1 MPGATPY
8 VLVEERT
15 VGGKQSKGKRIFRL
29 ALSISTMVLCGFL
42 FIHAILSL
50 IASHTYPFTHSLE
63 YGAKW
68 GVDFRQAAAN
78 FTIRVFSAY
87 LLVISFLFLCV
98 ELKSTVVLTFAAGMI
113 SPLGRGIIYLIN
125 GLLVFGLVGNWGLV
139 FGFLW
144 MVCGVLHIAVG
155 ARSCRTFYEE
165 GTVDNGTTTV
175 THGLSFHFPPP
186 PTSLKTTHTFLFTHF
201 HFFFQQSRQTTSLR
215 RPRRRLARRTSA
227 AAVARRSVRAT
238 PTAPTALR
246 RSNHLFCPKASPAVL
261 STQ

>member
-50 IASHTYPFTHSLE
+50 IASHTYPFTHPLE

-175 THGLSFHFPPP
+175 THGLSFHFPPYLTQNNTHLP
-186 PTSLKTTHTFLFTHF
+186 FHTFP
-201 HFFFQQSRQTTSLR
+201 FFFSTVTTDYEPATTSASSGEKNFCRSCGAALR
-215 RPRRRLARRTSA
+215 PGDAYCPDCSA
-227 AAVARRSVRAT
+227 AV
-238 PTAPTALR
+238 
-246 RSNHLFCPKASPAVL
+246 
-261 STQ
+261 

>member
-50 IASHTYPFTHSLE
+50 IASHTYPFTHPLE

-175 THGLSFHFPPP
+175 THGLSFHFPPYLTQNNTHLP
-186 PTSLKTTHTFLFTHF
+186 FHTFP
-201 HFFFQQSRQTTSLR
+201 FFFQQSRQTTSLR

-227 AAVARRSVRAT
+227 AAVVLRSVRAT

-246 RSNHLFCPKASPAVL
+246 RSNRLFCPKASPAVL